1 MGRLVTFNLAG
12 MTFEYDEDKNQTN
25 IEKHGLSFKSA
36 ARIFWDYNRI
46 EFYDERHSTDEER
59 YNTIGDVSAISLSE
73 NNVIIIG
80 SFEHTKKIDQI
91 LFVVYTERYQ
101 IKSDGTEKDVIRL
114 ISARSATSFERG
126 LYYGKF

>member
-12 MTFEYDEDKNQTN
+12 MTLEYDEDKNQTN

-59 YNTIGDVSAISLSE
+59 YNTIGDVSAISLSDLPF
-73 NNVIIIG
+73 IQ
-80 SFEHTKKIDQI
+80 KD
-91 LFVVYTERYQ
+91 
-101 IKSDGTEKDVIRL
+101 IK
-114 ISARSATSFERG
+114 
-126 LYYGKF
+126 